1 MCDRP
6 YQEWCTAQA
15 VRRNVCVVLPTGG
28 KKNHVDKLI
37 LQAHVSDSF
46 THVRESTTVAYQICF
61 QALAKPL
68 HKSELGNDLKTPLM
82 LIPNTQS
89 ANVWPFRVRLGGPG
103 QAAQPTQHQ
112 IGQNTQIWA
121 CRCSQ
126 YTLNT
131 LHTKFQIVPWSFIFG
146 PGSSSFA
153 SAEPRYRRAGVF
165 STLRISIESVKSTDS
180 HKKESTAEVQH
191 PESAPLVWFW
201 SSPQINR
208 A

>member
-112 IGQNTQIWA
+112 IGQNTNLSLQMFSKHSYYPANDI
-121 CRCSQ
+121 SDISM
-126 YTLNT
+126 
-131 LHTKFQIVPWSFIFG
+131 KFNFG
-146 PGSSSFA
+146 PRTLPRSSILL
-153 SAEPRYRRAGVF
+153 SA
-165 STLRISIESVKSTDS
+165 
-180 HKKESTAEVQH
+180 
-191 PESAPLVWFW
+191 
-201 SSPQINR
+201 
-208 A
+208 